1 MNASKSPE
9 KSNGNSSPPN
19 KRNKLNAEPVA
30 KRAIRGKA
38 AEKIEA
44 IASDESQSEEEK
56 KQEDVE
62 EEEEEE
68 EEAPKG
74 RRSAGR
80 KAAVKTSTTTTPVAN
95 KIGTHTKSSKLKEEV
110 SVTTTPVRS
119 SSRTT

>member
-68 EEAPKG
+68 EAPKG

-95 KIGTHTKSSKLKEEV
+95 KTGAHTKSSKLKEEV

>member
-1 MNASKSPE
+1 LNASKSPE

-68 EEAPKG
+68 EAPKG

-95 KIGTHTKSSKLKEEV
+95 KIGAHTKSSKLKEEV